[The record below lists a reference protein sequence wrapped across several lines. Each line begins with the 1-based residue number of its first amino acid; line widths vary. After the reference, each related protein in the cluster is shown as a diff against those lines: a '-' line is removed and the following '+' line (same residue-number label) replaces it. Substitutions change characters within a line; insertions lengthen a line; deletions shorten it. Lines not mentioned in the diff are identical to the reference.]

1 MHICLNMHTMS
12 LEVFKNVAII
22 LGGSVTGIRGEGLER
37 SDFTSYCFYLLYVA
51 RIQKMKANNFF
62 LIKKIK
68 FFCLK
73 IEDQKKE
80 MDGFLGT
87 LCNNLHELQE
97 NTIFSLAES
106 QKLCENLTEELK
118 TIKKIH
124 SQVSYL
130 GGLGS
135 VKRKFY
141 DL

>member
-1 MHICLNMHTMS
+1 
-12 LEVFKNVAII
+12 
-22 LGGSVTGIRGEGLER
+22 
-37 SDFTSYCFYLLYVA
+37 
-51 RIQKMKANNFF
+51 
-62 LIKKIK
+62 
-68 FFCLK
+68 
-73 IEDQKKE
+73 

-97 NTIFSLAES
+97 NTVSSLSES

-118 TIKKIH
+118 KIKKIH

-141 DL
+141 DLDHSCYTI